1 MAATHK
7 KPAIAIAISLVAGIA
22 VAAVIV
28 ATPALDSPGEKSAV
42 PASSGAAGFEARL
55 QALEMAIDSEREA
68 RQLLEDE
75 LLILYD
81 ALAALESGDAAA
93 PRQSQAVNTD
103 ARDERRSQIQ
113 NSGRND
119 PRRRVNA
126 LVDAGF
132 STDRAE
138 WIIERESEL
147 RMEAM
152 QARYDALRSDEFP
165 GADSLVLVPE
175 LKLREEIGD
184 AEYEQYLA
192 AQNRPT
198 AVNIRDVMSASPAMS
213 AGLQPGDRITH
224 YGGERV
230 FSSFDL
236 TRQTMQGEPG
246 ANVVVNIVRDGVPM
260 QVVMQRGPLGIST
273 SRRR

>member
-1 MAATHK
+1 MHK
-7 KPAIAIAISLVAGIA
+7 KPAIALAITLAAGLA

-28 ATPALDSPGEKSAV
+28 STPATDSPNEQKTLPLPTG
-42 PASSGAAGFEARL
+42 GAGIEARL
-55 QALEMAIDSEREA
+55 QALEVAIDTEREA

-81 ALAALESGDAAA
+81 ALEAIESGAADA
-93 PRQSQAVNTD
+93 PRQPQVATTAV
-103 ARDERRSQIQ
+103 RDDRRAQFL
-113 NSGRND
+113 NSSRND
-119 PRRRVNA
+119 PQRRVTA
-126 LVDAGF
+126 LTDGGF
-132 STDRAE
+132 SIDRAA
-138 WIIERESEL
+138 WIVQRESEL

-152 QARYDALRSDEFP
+152 QARYDALRSDEVP
-165 GADSLVLVPE
+165 GPDSTALAPE
-175 LKLREEIGD
+175 LKLRQEIGD

-198 AVNIRDVMSASPAMS
+198 AVNVRNVMSASPAMS
-213 AGLQPGDRITH
+213 AGLQPGDQITH

-230 FSSFDL
+230 FSTFDL

-260 QVVMQRGPLGIST
+260 QVVMQRGPLGISS